1 MASQAQKNVQRS
13 DFGIRLQLA
22 AIAVA
27 LTLPAVAVQAQQ
39 VYKWVD
45 ANGRVQYSE
54 RKPTEPDAA
63 SRTTEI
69 KPPPPPQPV
78 PTRIPM
84 TPQSEVEAWQKRL
97 APDVPPPQPQGPY
110 IPPPQSIG
118 MKNKETDAY
127 RCALA
132 RDILNNSVR
141 RVGGPSFDNHDR
153 EVARGDI
160 RSFCK

>member
-1 MASQAQKNVQRS
+1 MASQAQKNEQRS
-13 DFGIRLQLA
+13 DFGIRLQKA

-63 SRTTEI
+63 SRATEI

-78 PTRIPM
+78 PPPM
-84 TPQSEVEAWQKRL
+84 PKTPQSVEEARKKRL

-118 MKNKETDAY
+118 MKNKESDAY
-127 RCALA
+127 QCALA
-132 RDILNNSVR
+132 RDILNKSVR
-141 RVGGPSFDNHDR
+141 RVNGRAFDDHDR